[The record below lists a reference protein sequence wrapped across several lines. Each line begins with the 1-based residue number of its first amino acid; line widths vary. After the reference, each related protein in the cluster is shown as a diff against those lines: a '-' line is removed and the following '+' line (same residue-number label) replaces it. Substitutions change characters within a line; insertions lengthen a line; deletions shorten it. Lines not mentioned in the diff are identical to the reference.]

1 MEKKLI
7 ALIWSK
13 KYFIKVREVAAL
25 IRVSGVP
32 FMNYAHLNQV
42 WKLKRF

>member
-1 MEKKLI
+1 MEKKWVTSIIGKL
-7 ALIWSK
+7 
-13 KYFIKVREVAAL
+13 YFIKIREIAAL

-42 WKLKRF
+42 WKLKRS